1 MRSGFIVVE
10 RPLNPNGKARKTP
23 GRLNRLFDDT
33 EDTRS
38 AVPRHP
44 DDGLCEETVPTFM
57 NNDRIRDNLHFV
69 RERID
74 AAAHRAGRPSNS
86 VALVA
91 VTKKQPVESIR
102 SLIEAGAR
110 DLGENY
116 PQELWRK
123 TEALTDA
130 GPVRW
135 HLIGHLQG
143 NKARR
148 TLPLVRTIHA
158 VDSLKLLRS
167 LDELAAEFP
176 DPPSVCL
183 QVNTSGE
190 EAKHGWSDDAIL
202 TDAQA
207 IAACQRIR
215 VVGLMTMA
223 AWGTTA
229 ETARPSFVRL
239 RATRDDLAR
248 RSGLALSEL
257 SMGMSNDFETAV
269 EEGAT
274 LVRIG
279 SALFEGV
286 DA

>member
-1 MRSGFIVVE
+1 
-10 RPLNPNGKARKTP
+10 
-23 GRLNRLFDDT
+23 
-33 EDTRS
+33 
-38 AVPRHP
+38 
-44 DDGLCEETVPTFM
+44 M
-57 NNDRIRDNLHFV
+57 NTDRIRDNLLSV
-69 RERID
+69 RERIAY
-74 AAAHRAGRPSNS
+74 AAKRAGRRPDS
-86 VALVA
+86 VSLVA
-91 VTKKQPVESIR
+91 VTKKWPVALIR
-102 SLIEAGAR
+102 PLIEAGAR

-123 TEALTDA
+123 VEALADA
-130 GPVRW
+130 GPIRW

-143 NKARR
+143 NKAGR
-148 TLPLVRTIHA
+148 TMPLVRAIHA
-158 VDSLKLLRS
+158 VDSLKLLRT

-176 DPPSVCL
+176 DPPVACL

-223 AWGTTA
+223 AWGTDA

-239 RATRDDLAR
+239 RAVRDALAS
-248 RSGLALSEL
+248 RSGLPLPEL

-274 LVRIG
+274 LVRVG
-279 SALFEGV
+279 SALLEGV